1 MPGKVNFS
9 LVIMRSHI
17 KEVVLSFEIDRCA
30 AMPEIKA
37 EDKVIILYVFVIPK
51 KENRTNETFAS
62 AFLKT
67 LLEKICYFLS

>member
-1 MPGKVNFS
+1 M
-9 LVIMRSHI
+9 
-17 KEVVLSFEIDRCA
+17 LSFEIDRCA

-37 EDKVIILYVFVIPK
+37 EDKVILLYVFVIPK